1 MKWLR
6 TWLAPGLARGTPTE
20 ASPPPSVGDRRV
32 YAIGDVHGRAN
43 LLDALLILIAR
54 DDAERGAMPPHIVLL
69 GDLVDRGPSSRQVID
84 RVMAM
89 VASGGDVRCLKGN
102 HEEIFVLAARG
113 EVRAVPVFR
122 RMEGAA
128 TLASYGLDPILFHVM
143 TDEEIVAWMLNHV
156 PREHIDFLD
165 ALPDQVE
172 MDDYLF
178 VHAGIRPGVPIEAQN
193 GADLRWIR
201 REFLDHG
208 GAHPKMI
215 VHGHSITDDVDLQPN
230 RIGIDTGAYY
240 SGRLTAI
247 GLQGTDRWFLQ
258 TND

>member
-6 TWLAPGLARGTPTE
+6 TWLARGTPTE
-20 ASPPPSVGDRRV
+20 ALPPPSIGDRRV
-32 YAIGDVHGRAN
+32 YAIGDVHGRAS
-43 LLDALLILIAR
+43 LLDALLILIAQ
-54 DDAERGAMPPHIVLL
+54 DDAQRGAMPPHIILL

-89 VASGGDVRCLKGN
+89 GASGGDVRCLKGN

-128 TLASYGLDPILFHVM
+128 TLASYGLDPLLFGVM
-143 TDEEIVAWMLNHV
+143 TDEEVVAWMLNNV
-156 PREHIDFLD
+156 PREHVDFLD

-178 VHAGIRPGVPIEAQN
+178 VHAGIRPGVAIDAQN

-201 REFLDHG
+201 REFLDHE
-208 GAHPKMI
+208 GAHPKMV
-215 VHGHSITDDVDLQPN
+215 VHGHSITDDVDLHPN

-247 GLQGTDRWFLQ
+247 GLQGTERWFLQ